1 MSNSTKGNATKATVA
16 STNPN
21 VLNFKVFGTRPQE
34 GIFLPHVPFNLRND
48 LKVGN
53 WKVGED
59 DYRGKEIEI
68 SILKVSQ
75 FFGNLGK
82 TANAFWLQ
90 VWFIGAPDC
99 QIVPKNTV
107 CLTYLKGRSIA
118 QFSQKVTE
126 LMEFNEPALG
136 LFKGSFLKHSGD
148 KGDYYSVIWDWR
160 ERETEEEMAQLEH
173 IADFMALNPKL
184 VDLAVNLIPMDGLT
198 PDEVELL
205 VSSAK
210 TQDLESPALM
220 PGR

>member
-1 MSNSTKGNATKATVA
+1 MSNSTKGNATKSTVA

-160 ERETEEEMAQLEH
+160 ERETGEEMAQLEH